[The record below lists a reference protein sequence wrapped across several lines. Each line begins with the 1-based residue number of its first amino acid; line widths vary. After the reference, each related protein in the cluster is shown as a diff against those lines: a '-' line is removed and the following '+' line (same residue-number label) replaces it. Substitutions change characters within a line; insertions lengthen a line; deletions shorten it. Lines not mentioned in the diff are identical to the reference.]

1 MTNMGRYYVLG
12 PPTPQRQEVPRVVR
26 GVTQM
31 TPDLLSAPF
40 TLVSLEGPVR
50 YIQVG
55 FLVRGVPYFG
65 MGCDQLSS
73 GPVR

>member
-12 PPTPQRQEVPRVVR
+12 PPTPQRQDVPRVVTDVMR
-26 GVTQM
+26 Q

-50 YIQVG
+50 YDSSW
-55 FLVRGVPYFG
+55 VPGEGYHT
-65 MGCDQLSS
+65 S
-73 GPVR
+73 GWVAIS